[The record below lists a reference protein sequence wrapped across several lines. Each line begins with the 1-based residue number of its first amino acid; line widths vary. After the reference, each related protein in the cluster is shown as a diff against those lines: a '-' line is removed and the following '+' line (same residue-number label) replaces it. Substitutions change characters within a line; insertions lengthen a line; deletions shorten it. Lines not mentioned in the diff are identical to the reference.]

1 MSHEHA
7 DTCCHGHGHDH
18 GHRHAPR
25 PAVAAIGTL
34 AG

>member
-25 PAVAAIGTL
+25 PA
-34 AG
+34 